1 MSQPASHMQQET
13 RECPAVAQRFL
24 AQVLPACLAE
34 GQQLAAA
41 PVHHVDVLGRGSSS
55 HAGTLL
61 RYALA
66 TQTGLLVSAAMPSS
80 AQAQTPAA
88 GSAWGPGSLVVA
100 LSQSGQSPDLVNYVQ
115 ARRAQ
120 GVRTLA
126 LVNAPQSPL
135 GRACAREIV
144 LQAGPE
150 RSVAATK
157 STVAAGLAGLGLACG
172 LQPAAAQLPL
182 LQALHAMPERLQQAL
197 ACDWSAWGRLLP
209 GARALFVVGRGAC
222 LGMAKEIALKVT
234 ETTGIPALAY
244 SSAEFLHGP
253 LGAVNAQTPVLGLCS
268 DAEHR
273 ASLAQALQRA
283 ADRQAPCA
291 AAAFGA
297 AVASGVGG
305 LPLPGFQLP
314 LPTPLHR
321 LADALLMLPPA
332 YLALAAAASAMGRN
346 PDAPLGLS
354 KVTLTQ

>member
-1 MSQPASHMQQET
+1 MSQSTSHMQQET
-13 RECPAVAQRFL
+13 RECPAVARRFL

-34 GQQLAAA
+34 GQHLAAA
-41 PVHHVDVLGRGSSS
+41 PLHHVDVLGRGSSS

-66 TQTGLLVSAAMPSS
+66 TQTGLLVSAAMPS
-80 AQAQTPAA
+80 AGQAHTPAA

-120 GVRTLA
+120 GVLSLA

-135 GRACAREIV
+135 GQACVREIV

-172 LQPAAAQLPL
+172 LQSAAAHLPL
-182 LQALHAMPERLQQAL
+182 LQALQAMPERLQQAL
-197 ACDWSAWGRLLP
+197 ACDWSAWGGLLP

-253 LGAVNAQTPVLGLCS
+253 LGAVNALTPVLGLCCDS
-268 DAEHR
+268 AQLS
-273 ASLAQALQRA
+273 SLDQAMQRA
-283 ADRQAPCA
+283 HQRQAPCA
-291 AAAFGA
+291 VAAFGA
-297 AVASGVGG
+297 G
-305 LPLPGFQLP
+305 LAPLPGIRLALP
-314 LPTPLHR
+314 APLHP
-321 LADALLMLPPA
+321 LADALLMLLPA
-332 YLALAAAASAMGRN
+332 YLAIEAAARAMGRS
-346 PDAPLGLS
+346 PDAPIGLS